1 MVKGLVHTMQ
11 ENTRQMACH
20 TTPRLDALKAA
31 LTGCRMVADI
41 GCDHAYLPILL
52 AQEDAA
58 AHFIAADVREGPL
71 LRAKENISRFGL
83 ADRIE
88 TRLGS
93 GLIPVLPGECEAAVI
108 AGMGGSVICNILQ
121 EGETVAK
128 SLKRLVLQPMSAAPE
143 LRRFLYENGYIITDE
158 ILAQED
164 RRIYTIILA
173 KKGQTVRFTSLDCYI
188 SPALREKRPPLFVPY
203 AQKLVLQLHAAAE
216 GMRQSKKTHRLLID
230 YEAILTELEILI
242 SI

>member
-1 MVKGLVHTMQ
+1 MQ

-31 LTGCRMVADI
+31 LTGYRMVADI

-143 LRRFLYENGYIITDE
+143 LRRFLY
-158 ILAQED
+158 
-164 RRIYTIILA
+164 R
-173 KKGQTVRFTSLDCYI
+173 
-188 SPALREKRPPLFVPY
+188 KRLY
-203 AQKLVLQLHAAAE
+203 NH
-216 GMRQSKKTHRLLID
+216 
-230 YEAILTELEILI
+230 
-242 SI
+242 